1 MKKLLSLLF
10 CFRITNIT
18 RCDSSE
24 SSKLNGM
31 SDEAYKVRLKV
42 LKITDNSLAGD
53 NSADVSISQ
62 DIIRIKY

>member
-10 CFRITNIT
+10 CFRIINIT

-42 LKITDNSLAGD
+42 LKITNL
-53 NSADVSISQ
+53 
-62 DIIRIKY
+62 

>member
-10 CFRITNIT
+10 CFRIINIT

-62 DIIRIKY
+62 DIIRIKC